1 MIWLRKNLFSTWY
14 NSLFTIICLAI
25 IFFFGWNLINW
36 IFTQAQWE
44 VVEANLRIFMV
55 GRYPQSLYW
64 RVWISALIAS
74 ILTFLTLGVFS
85 AKENLPKITLI
96 ITAFLFSFLLIVLP
110 VDLNSRLLLLG
121 IGFSG
126 FISFWLG
133 KKSSKLISPYL
144 AFAWLLSFPII
155 LYLIGG
161 GLGLRSVLFSI
172 LSIVFTGD
180 LNSRLLLLG
189 IGVLTFISFWVVTKK
204 AKLISPYLAFAW
216 LLSFSIILWLI
227 GGGLGLRSVSSSDW
241 NGLLLTLLMA
251 AISIVLSFP
260 IGILLALGRTSDLP
274 IVKWF
279 SILYIEII
287 RGLPLI
293 GILFLAQVMLPLFL
307 PIRLDRVLRG
317 VAGLIL
323 FSAAYMAENVRGGL
337 QSVPRGQVEAAK
349 VLGLNPALVLLLIVL
364 PQALRAVIPAI
375 VGQFIG
381 LFKDT
386 SLLSLVGLLELT
398 GIARSILAQ
407 PQFLGRYAEVYLFI
421 GLIYWVFCYSMS
433 LASRKLETVNSEQ

>member
-1 MIWLRKNLFSTWY
+1 MDKNLFNTWY
-14 NSLFTIICLAI
+14 NSLFTIICLVI
-25 IFFFGWNLINW
+25 IFFLGWNLINW
-36 IFTQAQWE
+36 IFTQAQWQ

-55 GRYPQSLYW
+55 GRYPQSLYQ
-64 RVWISALIAS
+64 RVWISTLIAS
-74 ILTFLTLGVFS
+74 TLTFLTFGVFL
-85 AKENLPKITLI
+85 AKQNIPKLAI
-96 ITAFLFSFLLIVLP
+96 IISAFLFGLILIVLP
-110 VDLNSRLLLLG
+110 VDINSRLWLIG
-121 IGFSG
+121 IGFSML
-126 FISFWLG
+126 ISLWLG
-133 KKSSKLISPYL
+133 KYFYKSISPYL

-155 LYLIGG
+155 LY
-161 GLGLRSVLFSI
+161 
-172 LSIVFTGD
+172 
-180 LNSRLLLLG
+180 
-189 IGVLTFISFWVVTKK
+189 
-204 AKLISPYLAFAW
+204 
-216 LLSFSIILWLI
+216 LI

-251 AISIVLSFP
+251 AISIFLSFP

-274 IVKWF
+274 VVKWF

-349 VLGLNPALVLLLIVL
+349 VLGLNSALVLLLIVL

-407 PQFLGRYAEVYLFI
+407 PEFLGRYAEVYLFI

-433 LASRKLETVNSEQ
+433 LASRKLEVSG

>member
-1 MIWLRKNLFSTWY
+1 MLWLRKNLFSTWY
-14 NSLFTIICLAI
+14 NSLSTIICVVI
-25 IFFFGWNLINW
+25 IFFCGWNLINW
-36 IFTQAQWE
+36 IITQAQWQ
-44 VVEANLRIFMV
+44 VVEANLRLFMV

-64 RVWISALIAS
+64 RVWISSLIAAS
-74 ILTFLTLGVFS
+74 LTFITVGVFS
-85 AKENLPKITLI
+85 AKQNLPKIIVI
-96 ITAFLFSFLLIVLP
+96 ITAFLFGILLIVFP
-110 VDLNSRLLLLG
+110 IDLNSRLLLLG
-121 IGFSG
+121 IG
-126 FISFWLG
+126 ISAISSFLVG
-133 KKSSKLISPYL
+133 KKFAKLITPYL
-144 AFAWLLSFPII
+144 AFAWLLSFP
-155 LYLIGG
+155 
-161 GLGLRSVLFSI
+161 
-172 LSIVFTGD
+172 
-180 LNSRLLLLG
+180 
-189 IGVLTFISFWVVTKK
+189 
-204 AKLISPYLAFAW
+204 
-216 LLSFSIILWLI
+216 IILWLI

-251 AISIVLSFP
+251 AVSILLSFP

-274 IVKWF
+274 VVKWF

-317 VAGLIL
+317 VAGLII

-407 PQFLGRYAEVYLFI
+407 PEFLGRYAEVYLFI

-433 LASRKLETVNSEQ
+433 LASRKLEVRS